1 MGGQVRG
8 QVRGQ
13 EKGEAV
19 DGKCGVENLST
30 VTSKEAII
38 IPRTIQ
44 PRQSVV
50 VVAARRDLSPIRLC
64 HKVTSRLAPWLFVGL
79 LRF

>member
-1 MGGQVRG
+1 MRGLVRG

-38 IPRTIQ
+38 QNTLREAIAPGNPCPMEFDRACDGAGRPRGRIGYRIYRWTYE
-44 PRQSVV
+44 
-50 VVAARRDLSPIRLC
+50 
-64 HKVTSRLAPWLFVGL
+64 
-79 LRF
+79 